1 MKLHYTLFIGIILL
15 IASCKRE
22 KLEPFTPKN
31 HFASFQKEK
40 SQFFDLDTIYDK
52 FIEGKHG
59 TKFYFRRDLF
69 DLQETDKVQLE
80 LIELYDFKEIL
91 YRNIQ
96 TLTTDNQ
103 LLESSGVLKIKF
115 TSNGKEL
122 QLKKGERIAVYPPKG
137 KLKGNDIFLSE
148 TDYSSNITWKITDQ
162 NYELFTYPVGGG
174 IWVTDY
180 VNKDSIPYY
189 KKQNKELLGFET
201 YQEYIKEGLV
211 VKDFFILGNVNKQWI
226 NIDRFVKNVSK
237 LNFSLVEKTERFS
250 GFDIYF
256 FYDNLNSFIYEPR
269 ANNNLKFQQ
278 IPISGKTYILVVGS
292 YKNQIYYDKIEL
304 KEATN
309 NATLNINMKKTTKED
324 LKRLFE

>member
-1 MKLHYTLFIGIILL
+1 MKLYYTLFIGVILL

-31 HFASFQKEK
+31 HLASFQKEK
-40 SQFFDLDTIYDK
+40 SQFFDLDTIYNK

-69 DLQETDKVQLE
+69 DLKETDKVQLE

-122 QLKKGERIAVYPPKG
+122 QLKEGEKLFIFPPKE
-137 KLKGNDIFLSE
+137 KLLNNDIFLSE
-148 TDYSSNITWKITDQ
+148 SDSIGNITWNITDQ
-162 NYELFTYPVGGG
+162 NNCDIILPVGGG
-174 IWVTDY
+174 ITERTTVAC
-180 VNKDSIPYY
+180 DSVQFYLNNFNLI
-189 KKQNKELLGFET
+189 KRND
-201 YQEYIKEGLV
+201 EYSTKNESL
-211 VKDFFILGNVNKQWI
+211 FILYELGAQWI

-237 LNFSLVEKTERFS
+237 LNFSLVEKTEHFS

-256 FYDNLNSFIYEPR
+256 IYENMNSFTHEAR
-269 ANNNLKFQQ
+269 LENNLKFQQ
-278 IPISGKTYILVVGS
+278 IPISGKTYALVVGS

-304 KEATN
+304 KETTN
-309 NATLNINMKKTTKED
+309 NSVLSINMKKTTTKD

>member
-1 MKLHYTLFIGIILL
+1 MKLHYALFIGVILL

-31 HFASFQKEK
+31 HLASFQKEK
-40 SQFFDLDTIYDK
+40 SQFFDLDTIYWK
-52 FIEGKHG
+52 KIIGKHG
-59 TKFYFRRDLF
+59 TKINYYRGLF
-69 DLQETDKVQLE
+69 DLKETDKVQLE

-122 QLKKGERIAVYPPKG
+122 QLKKGERIAVFPPKR
-137 KLKGNDIFLSE
+137 KLMDNDIFLSE
-148 TDYSSNITWKITDQ
+148 TDSIGNIKWKITNQD
-162 NYELFTYPVGGG
+162 YCDILIYVGGG
-174 IWVTDY
+174 ITTRKTVAC
-180 VNKDSIPYY
+180 DSV
-189 KKQNKELLGFET
+189 Q
-201 YQEYIKEGLV
+201 
-211 VKDFFILGNVNKQWI
+211 FFIKNSNRWNPNKPLDSTKNSERFILYNLSAKWI
-226 NIDRFVKNVSK
+226 NIDHFVKNVSK
-237 LNFSLVEKTERFS
+237 VDFSVTETTRRFT

-256 FYDNLNSFIYEPR
+256 NYDNINSFMYQSR
-269 ANNNLKFQQ
+269 FGDNLKFQQ
-278 IPISGKTYILVVGS
+278 IPISGKTHIIIVGT
-292 YKNQIYYDKIEL
+292 YKQQIYYDKIEL

-309 NATLNINMKKTTKED
+309 NATLNINMKKTTTKD